1 MEAEGIVIGAG
12 AVGLAV
18 AASLA
23 RRGRPALVL
32 EERDGVGQGIS
43 SRNSEVIHAGIY
55 YPAGSLK
62 AQTCVEGRER
72 LYRRC
77 AAERIPHRRTGK
89 LLVAT
94 TDEETA
100 TLEQLRKRGQQNG
113 AGNLEIL
120 GGDEVQRRESRL
132 RATGALWSPESGIVD
147 AHALV
152 SSYQAEAETHGA
164 RVVLRTTVIGLEQ
177 EPPGWTVLTE
187 SADGERFSLRAP
199 FVVNAAGLASD
210 RIAERAGLDVDALG
224 WRIRPCKGSYFA
236 VAPGLG
242 PLSRHL
248 VYPVPVP
255 GGLGIHLTLDLGG
268 RYRLGPDVEYVAE
281 PEYVVDASKA
291 EAFARAVSRFLPG
304 IRSSDLT
311 PDFAGVRP
319 KLQGPGEP
327 VRDFVIDDGS
337 AHGAPGLVSLI
348 GIESPG
354 LTAAGAIAERV
365 AALLTG

>member
-1 MEAEGIVIGAG
+1 MDSEGIVIGAG

-23 RRGRPALVL
+23 RRGQPVLVL

-55 YPAGSLK
+55 YPPGSLK
-62 AQTCVEGRER
+62 AETCVEGRER

-77 AAERIPHRRTGK
+77 AAQRIPHRRTGK

-94 TDEETA
+94 TEDETE
-100 TLEQLRKRGQQNG
+100 TLEQLRKRGEQNG

-120 GGDEVQRRESRL
+120 DGDEVRRREARL
-132 RATGALWSPESGIVD
+132 RTTGALWSPESGIVD

-152 SSYQAEAETHGA
+152 SSYQAEAEAHGA
-164 RVVLRTTVIGLEQ
+164 RVVLRTRVIGLERHA
-177 EPPGWTVLTE
+177 PGWTLHTE
-187 SADGERFSLRAP
+187 SAEGERFPLRAP

-210 RIAERAGLDVDALG
+210 RIAEMAGLDIDALG
-224 WRIRPCKGSYFA
+224 WRIRPCKGSYFG

-281 PEYVVDASKA
+281 PDYVVDASKA
-291 EAFARAVSRFLPG
+291 ETFAEAVSRFLPG
-304 IRSSDLT
+304 IRPSDLS

-365 AALLTG
+365 ANQLA